1 MEIDKWN
8 YYDDGDDMII
18 VNNFFYE
25 DSDEFQCNVY
35 RANKKD
41 IKKNVSVHD
50 VMKLIEE
57 IE

>member
-8 YYDDGDDMII
+8 YYDDGDNMII
-18 VNNFFYE
+18 VNNFLNE
-25 DSDEFQCNVY
+25 DLDEFQCNVY
-35 RANKKD
+35 RANKKH

-57 IE
+57 IK